1 MAREDDLFAPP
12 SEEEILMTSKQDD
25 LFAPPSEDE
34 LFAPPS
40 EEDLLVYDKQI
51 EEEPNILESLFN
63 NSPSEIRPVAGS
75 ATGFVAGSGA
85 KKAIETVGSGL
96 KTLAK
101 PVLEGS
107 RQVPIIGDITG
118 AAKYAAEGKS
128 VVGKGLFGGSDSTR
142 NKIVDESLDL
152 VKEYKDLVKKQKS
165 NSSKKIGKLIKLTDS
180 KVSPSNYNEILNNI
194 ERELDV
200 IQTPTEE
207 SLKSK
212 NELKALLQ
220 KNKDIETKYNVVS
233 KKQVKTGI
241 QEAKDKLKELQSKLK
256 MEAEELGEI
265 KSFGPTKE
273 SANRVSSLDLQKG
286 KVISVPIK
294 SGEYTPIDI
303 NKLDKEFFSKMDTQ
317 DLKNLQIS
325 MREIKDSAPENSQ
338 MYTKLIKA
346 EEDIKNALYDR
357 VEKGLGTSKLEA
369 YKTANKQYASA
380 KEMEELIPNLSD
392 SRKVK
397 EIQVS
402 NFLRSIED
410 DNKSADV
417 KNQMFRAFMDES
429 SEDPVK
435 LKILQDKTR
444 ELADR
449 YNLSDLTRKIG
460 IDSTSLRNLGV
471 RVGDV
476 AGKLYKGVK
485 TVAKAGL
492 STLPFVGAG
501 VGYTMTMNQAMAQG
515 ATEEEAREMALEQT
529 VSDQIFGLFS
539 PERAGPMESLARKQ
553 ESGEKLTEEEER
565 ILKERLIKTNN
576 EIMKKT
582 TTDFNKAA
590 DEIEKLDNGRFKPVA
605 NQVRSLANKKDER
618 VLKANAHVLQSSQGY
633 KELEKFLE
641 KQLGDISE
649 QNMTLDPKLQ
659 EEDNLDNLEVF
670 NERKKTIDLEN
681 EDPTK
686 YNYDSLNFKDA
697 FNAARMDQNNIDD
710 GIFEWR
716 GKKYTTA
723 LNDSDKIKVGR
734 EPQVASDN
742 NINLEDVKLL
752 DDYDQ
757 IYSNEDLEIE
767 KFFDNLKKK
776 EGIGDKTGAAETGN
790 YGITQKAI
798 DTLKSNKNY
807 SNYIDSNYDT
817 LKEIDNLPVDQRS
830 QKYDQLMRLYVDYLN
845 NKMPNNFKGLPDSF
859 NKAILDSAYNI
870 GESVF
875 NYEGLGDKIKE
886 AKKFKKDAELDGQF
900 NDLEKNEYKEKLAK
914 ALKVG
919 LFDVLNATTKKTRE
933 KGMFKG
939 LAKRRAESYNEF
951 AKEESLPLVK
961 FVKQENNEI
970 KYLDKDRKVIYIQK
984 GKIHS
989 QSKDGEI
996 ELK

>member
-1 MAREDDLFAPP
+1 MKLDENLFEDIPYEL
-12 SEEEILMTSKQDD
+12 EETNDSQKV
-25 LFAPPSEDE
+25 ED
-34 LFAPPS
+34 
-40 EEDLLVYDKQI
+40 
-51 EEEPNILESLFN
+51 SLFEDVPYELKDESTDIVSSMLN
-63 NSPSEIRPVAGS
+63 DLPSEIKPVVGGT
-75 ATGFVAGSGA
+75 TGFVAGSGA

-96 KTLAK
+96 EELAK
-101 PVLEGS
+101 PILEGS
-107 RQVPIIGDITG
+107 RQAPIVGDVTG
-118 AAKYAAEGKS
+118 AAKYASQGKS

-435 LKILQDKTR
+435 LKLLQDKTR

-529 VSDQIFGLFS
+529 MRDEILGFIT
-539 PERAGPMESLARKQ
+539 PEMSGPMGGLAKRIEDGTASEEDKKKF
-553 ESGEKLTEEEER
+553 GELMKAQ
-565 ILKERLIKTNN
+565 N
-576 EIMKKT
+576 EKIMKDPNT
-582 TTDFNKAA
+582 NFEQAA
-590 DEIEKLDNGRFKPVA
+590 QNIENIAGERFKPVA
-605 NQVRSLANKKDER
+605 NQVRYLGQTKDPKR
-618 VLKANAHVLQSSQGY
+618 LSARVDVLKKSLGY
-633 KELEKFLE
+633 KELEKVLDKKMSQE
-641 KQLGDISE
+641 IMSV
-649 QNMTLDPKLQ
+649 DPKLQ
-659 EEDNLDNLEVF
+659 EDDNLDNLEVF

-686 YNYDSLNFKDA
+686 NNYDSLNFKDA
-697 FNAARMDQNNIDD
+697 FNAARMDQNNVDD
-710 GIFEWR
+710 GVFEWR
-716 GKKYTTA
+716 GKKYSTA
-723 LNDSDKIKVGR
+723 LKDSEKKKLSR
-734 EPQVASDN
+734 ETQGASDN

-776 EGIGDKTGAAETGN
+776 EGIGDKTGAAKTGN
-790 YGITQKAI
+790 YGITQEAI
-798 DTLKSNKNY
+798 DSLKNNKNY
-807 SNYIDSNYDT
+807 SNYIDSDYDT
-817 LKEIDNLPVDQRS
+817 LKEIDSLPVDQRS

-870 GESVF
+870 GEAVF
-875 NYEGLGDKIKE
+875 NKNKFDGLHKSIENAKE
-886 AKKFKKDAELDGQF
+886 FKKYAELDGKF
-900 NDLEKNEYKEKLAK
+900 NDLEKNEYKEKIAE

-919 LFDVLNATTKKTRE
+919 LFDVLNATNKKTDE

-951 AKEESLPLVK
+951 AKEESMPLVK

-970 KYLDKDRKVIYIQK
+970 KYLDKDRNVIFSQK
-984 GKIHS
+984 GKTHS